1 MSIVS
6 FTLPA
11 GVARWWNAVA
21 AVAAKPKDRPALA
34 GVRVEVGDVWSP
46 VLGDTVGVSMTATD
60 SYRLLNVVVPA
71 TTPDLLAAG
80 PGAVTLPASIKV
92 GARSELSASW
102 YTSDVVEH
110 VGAAYGVGP
119 EVRVT
124 TATGVQILEGISGE
138 FPAWRNLI
146 PAALGDGGPVDAF
159 AVSPVRLGSMLEA
172 IGKVTGE
179 DSQVRF
185 VSTSASKP
193 CRFDVLQSG
202 VVACGIIM
210 PMRVEGGVYGH
221 LNAEAVAS

>member
-1 MSIVS
+1 MSNVS

-46 VLGDTVGVSMTATD
+46 VLGDYQGVSMTATD
-60 SYRLLNVVVPA
+60 SYRLLNVVFPLGSSS
-71 TTPDLLAAG
+71 DIDG
-80 PGAVTLPASIKV
+80 EGAVTLPASVKV

-110 VGAAYGVGP
+110 AGAAYGVGP

-124 TATGVQILEGISGE
+124 TATGVQILEGIAGE

-146 PAALGDGGPVDAF
+146 PLRTMRVHDWFG
-159 AVSPVRLGSMLEA
+159 VSPVRLGSMLEA

-179 DSQVRF
+179 DLPVRF
-185 VSTSASKP
+185 VSTSASSP
-193 CRFDVLQSG
+193 CRFDVLDGG
-202 VVACGIIM
+202 VVACGIVM

-221 LNAEAVAS
+221 LYADAVAS

>member
-1 MSIVS
+1 MFNVS

-11 GVARWWNAVA
+11 GASRWWNAVA
-21 AVAAKPKDRPALA
+21 AVAAKPKDRPTLA

-46 VLGDTVGVSMTATD
+46 VLGDVQGVSMTATD
-60 SYRLLNVVVPA
+60 SYRLLNVVFPLGSSS
-71 TTPDLLAAG
+71 DFNG
-80 PGAVTLPASIKV
+80 EGAVTLPASFKV

-110 VGAAYGVGP
+110 VGAAYGVGS

-124 TATGVQILEGISGE
+124 TVAGVQIFHGIAAQ

-146 PAALGDGGPVDAF
+146 PSALGDGGPIDAF

-172 IGKVTGE
+172 IGKITGE
-179 DSQVRF
+179 DSNVRF

-193 CRFDVLQSG
+193 CRFDVLDGG
-202 VVACGIIM
+202 VVACGIVM
-210 PMRVEGGVYGH
+210 PMRVPGGVYGH
-221 LNAEAVAS
+221 LNVEAVTA

>member
-1 MSIVS
+1 MSNVN

-21 AVAAKPKDRPALA
+21 AVAAKPKDRPTLA
-34 GVRVEVGDVWSP
+34 GVYVEVGDVWSP
-46 VLGDTVGVSMTATD
+46 VLGEYQGVSMTATD
-60 SYRLLNVVVPA
+60 SYRLLNVVFPLGSSS
-71 TTPDLLAAG
+71 DIFG
-80 PGAVTLPASIKV
+80 EGAVMLPASIKV
-92 GARSELSASW
+92 GARSELYASW
-102 YTSDVVEH
+102 YTSEVVEH

-119 EVRVT
+119 EVRVA
-124 TATGVQILEGISGE
+124 TATGVQVLEGIAGQ

-193 CRFDVLQSG
+193 CRFDVLDGG

-210 PMRVEGGVYGH
+210 PMRVPGGVYGH